1 MNYSRLDH
9 ERVHAFPLC
18 RHLRAS
24 ELNMMN
30 VLNKYRAWLAY
41 LFPLSAQ
48 DWRGA
53 VVEVREDSN
62 CRCCNQRG
70 RHSSKGIL

>member
-1 MNYSRLDH
+1 
-9 ERVHAFPLC
+9 
-18 RHLRAS
+18 
-24 ELNMMN
+24 MMN